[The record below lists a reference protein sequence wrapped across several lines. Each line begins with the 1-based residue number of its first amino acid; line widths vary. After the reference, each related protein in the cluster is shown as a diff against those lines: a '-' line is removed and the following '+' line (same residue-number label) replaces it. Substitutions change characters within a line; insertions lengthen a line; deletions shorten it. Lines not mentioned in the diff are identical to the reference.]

1 MRKMA
6 MSICLG
12 TAILFMASMTVPNV
26 SIGFSHDSIIGAA
39 KKQYKKAKKTYK
51 KAKKTYKKA
60 KKTVKKTYKKAK
72 KTVKKT
78 YKKAKKT
85 YKKAEKAYSKHQR
98 EAEKAVNKIK
108 SSLVNCAE
116 LAAKKNR
123 TKKRQKKCAKDMKA
137 LSKDAVKYAKKGY
150 GPASAAMALGVME
163 AVKNLGNAKKIC
175 KRELKK
181 LPLEHASIF
190 SNPPLF
196 LLDPSGMCAKHFN
209 VSLVCGVAGDIAKI
223 AKIGSL
229 TKSISKNY
237 SRKPC
242 TEIPKY
248 LPPPRAI
255 CATGMAAVGV
265 ATSAFKATRCLIASL
280 RMGALLPNIPDI
292 TLPTDVRLPDMP
304 DVKIPNIKKV
314 SLPRIS
320 IPKPTPTV
328 CGIMGELVYEY
339 TLFARAKKLKKLK
352 GAKMKKMVIDD
363 LIKIRKVLKL
373 TSKAKSV
380 VLLNQILDTTS
391 ECGGIDQ
398 KKIKALV
405 LKKAR
410 RKARALASKKG
421 GKVLRKAKAV
431 ASKKRRKVSRK
442 ARPMASKARAKIKK
456 GKRSLRRK
464 KRFAKKLGRKSVER
478 QCAKKFR
485 RNRKKMK
492 GCIKRKIARKNVKR
506 ACAKRFRRN
515 RKKMNDCINRKIAR
529 GNVKRACAKRFRRNR
544 KKMNDCRVRGM
555 KGLPGFGT
563 FELAKRNLRKIK
575 SPGQLKRCNPNPA
588 EISSVNKCSNRGLL
602 SSGSS
607 VRISSVVRRKKS
619 GQRGI
624 WCKVTVLNAA
634 SQSQVPNGARG
645 WVRRNK
651 IRNPSPK
658 GC

>member
-39 KKQYKKAKKTYK
+39 KKQ
-51 KAKKTYKKA
+51 
-60 KKTVKKTYKKAK
+60 
-72 KTVKKT
+72 

-515 RKKMNDCINRKIAR
+515 RKKMNDC
-529 GNVKRACAKRFRRNR
+529 
-544 KKMNDCRVRGM
+544 RVRGM